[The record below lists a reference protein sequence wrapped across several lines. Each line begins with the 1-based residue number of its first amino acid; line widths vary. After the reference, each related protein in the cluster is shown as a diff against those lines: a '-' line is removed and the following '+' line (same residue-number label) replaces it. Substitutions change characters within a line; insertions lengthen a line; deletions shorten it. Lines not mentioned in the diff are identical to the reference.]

1 MASVTIHSDFGAQ
14 ENKICHCFHFFPFYL
29 PWSGG
34 TGAMILVFWILNF
47 KATFSLSFFT
57 FIKRLFSSS
66 SLSVIRLVS
75 SVQSVSQSCPTL
87 CDPMDGST
95 SFFPVHHQLQEL
107 NKGTLVCS
115 QAHSLEKTLMLGKIE
130 GRRRKGWQRRRWLD
144 GITDSK
150 DKSLSKLQ
158 EIVNDRKA

>member
-75 SVQSVSQSCPTL
+75 SVQSVSHVRLFVTPWMAAHHSSLSITN
-87 CDPMDGST
+87 SR
-95 SFFPVHHQLQEL
+95 SFFKLISMEPVMSSNQLIFCRPFLLLPSIFPSIRVFPKESVL
-107 NKGTLVCS
+107 C
-115 QAHSLEKTLMLGKIE
+115 I
-130 GRRRKGWQRRRWLD
+130 RWP
-144 GITDSK
+144 K
-150 DKSLSKLQ
+150 Y
-158 EIVNDRKA
+158 

>member
-75 SVQSVSQSCPTL
+75 SVQSVSHVRLFVTPWMAAHHSSLSITY
-87 CDPMDGST
+87 SR
-95 SFFPVHHQLQEL
+95 SFFKLISMEPVMSSNQLIFCRPFLLLPSIFPSIRVFPKESVL
-107 NKGTLVCS
+107 C
-115 QAHSLEKTLMLGKIE
+115 I
-130 GRRRKGWQRRRWLD
+130 RWP
-144 GITDSK
+144 K
-150 DKSLSKLQ
+150 Y
-158 EIVNDRKA
+158 